1 MIDNG
6 APGIDDRETRV
17 APRKGARQ
25 PFSGLSARGPG
36 PGGTALRATLSLAVP
51 PGTYRDS
58 PAGRVG
64 MVPRMRTLCAGLVV
78 LALLLA
84 GCGGDDDSGSQST
97 STQQSTSTAAG
108 GGDTANAA
116 GKQVFTSNCG
126 GCHTLADAGTNGQV
140 GPVLDELKPDK
151 ATVQRQVEN
160 GGDKMP
166 AFKDKL
172 SAEQIEQVSTYV
184 SSVAGQS

>member
-1 MIDNG
+1 
-6 APGIDDRETRV
+6 
-17 APRKGARQ
+17 
-25 PFSGLSARGPG
+25 
-36 PGGTALRATLSLAVP
+36 
-51 PGTYRDS
+51 
-58 PAGRVG
+58 
-64 MVPRMRTLCAGLVV
+64 MRTLCAGLVV
-78 LALLLA
+78 LALVLA
-84 GCGGDDDSGSQST
+84 GCGGDDNESSSQSP

-140 GPVLDELKPDK
+140 GPELDELKPDK
-151 ATVQRQVEN
+151 ATVQRQVTN
-160 GGDKMP
+160 GGGKMP

-172 SAEQIEQVSTYV
+172 SAEQIDQVATYV